1 MYYPVEIMELMASG
15 QDIDV
20 EGVMGLAEG
29 VRMKKEEYAGRPIL
43 LCEYAHC
50 MENSLGNFQEY
61 WDIFEGCDQMAG
73 GFIWDFTDQAIHGVN
88 GKWLYGGDFGEGKT
102 NGYFCAN
109 GLTERIGAASG
120 YNPGKKRHTRIS
132 GSGERRMAK

>member
-43 LCEYAHC
+43 LCE
-50 MENSLGNFQEY
+50 
-61 WDIFEGCDQMAG
+61 
-73 GFIWDFTDQAIHGVN
+73 
-88 GKWLYGGDFGEGKT
+88 
-102 NGYFCAN
+102 
-109 GLTERIGAASG
+109 
-120 YNPGKKRHTRIS
+120 
-132 GSGERRMAK
+132 